1 MLILKK
7 ISSVL
12 NIRNRYYRSVNRH
25 TNNAIANSNE
35 KANTIVLGLLLAT
48 MFSSSFIKKHIIDN
62 NKTDTDNAIDNN
74 IN

>member
-1 MLILKK
+1 MLIFKNLSP
-7 ISSVL
+7 IL
-12 NIRNRYYRSVNRH
+12 NNRNRYYRSLNRH
-25 TNNAIANSNE
+25 TNKANSNE

>member
-1 MLILKK
+1 MLIFKNL
-7 ISSVL
+7 IPIL

-25 TNNAIANSNE
+25 TNNANANANA

-48 MFSSSFIKKHIIDN
+48 MFSSSFIKKHIDN
-62 NKTDTDNAIDNN
+62 KN